1 MKKMNRRTALQ
12 AMAAGALMM
21 SAIASPSLAS
31 AQPAKNIVEIASE
44 TPGFSTLVA
53 AIQAAGLVDALSAP
67 GQLTVFAPTDDAFA
81 KLPAGT
87 IDDLLKPENKQA
99 LIDILT
105 YHVVRGKFESNTVV
119 NLKSARTLNGATLA
133 IKVEDGKVFINDA
146 QVIVVDVR
154 ASNGVIHVI
163 DTVLIPP
170 AKPTNIIDTAIAAGN
185 FKTLVAAIEAAG
197 LTDTLKTGS
206 YTVFAP
212 TDEAFAK
219 LPAGTVEELLKPEN
233 KQALTDILL
242 YHVVRGQLASK
253 TLARHD
259 NVRTLLGGR
268 AWIRVGEATLKIND
282 ANVIAADIKATNGI
296 IHVIDTVLIP
306 PKDIVTTT
314 VEAGS
319 FTTLAA
325 ALQAAGLVETLKS
338 GTYTVFAPT
347 DEAFAK
353 LPAGTVEELLKPE
366 NRAQLRSILLYH
378 VVRGSLDADAVLKHG
393 SLRTLQG
400 SRLTATVSD
409 TVKIND
415 ATVVLA
421 NVFASNGIIHVI
433 DSVLLPPAR

>member
-31 AQPAKNIVEIASE
+31 AQRAKNIVEIASE

-67 GQLTVFAPTDDAFA
+67 GHLTVFAPTDDAFA
-81 KLPAGT
+81 RLPAGT
-87 IDDLLKPENKQA
+87 LDTLLKPENKQA
-99 LIDILT
+99 LTDILT
-105 YHVVRGKFESNTVV
+105 YHVVRGRFESGAVAR
-119 NLKSARTLNGATLA
+119 LKSARTLNGATVA
-133 IKVEDGKVFINDA
+133 IRVQDGKVFINDA
-146 QVIVVDVR
+146 QVTVVDVR

-170 AKPTNIIDTAIAAGN
+170 ARPTNIIDTAIAAGN

-197 LTDTLKTGS
+197 LTETLKKGS

-212 TDEAFAK
+212 TDEAFAR
-219 LPAGTVEELLKPEN
+219 LPAGVVEDLLKPEN
-233 KQALTDILL
+233 KDKLTSILL
-242 YHVVRGQLASK
+242 YHVARGTQSSRL
-253 TLARHD
+253 LARQSSI
-259 NVRTLLGGR
+259 RTLSGER
-268 AWIRVGEATLKIND
+268 AWVRPGEATLKIND
-282 ANVIAADIKATNGI
+282 ATVIAADVKATNGV
-296 IHVIDTVLIP
+296 IHAIDTVLIP
-306 PKDIVTTT
+306 PKDIVTTA
-314 VEAGS
+314 VEAGN

-325 ALQAAGLVETLKS
+325 ALQAAGLVDTLKR

-353 LPAGTVEELLKPE
+353 LPAGALEELLKPE
-366 NRAQLRSILLYH
+366 NRARLRGILLYH
-378 VVRGSLDADAVLKHG
+378 VTPGSFDSEAVLRHG
-393 SLRTLQG
+393 RLRTLQG
-400 SRLTATVSD
+400 GRLTATVTD
-409 TVKIND
+409 TVRIND
-415 ATVVLA
+415 AKVVLA

>member
-31 AQPAKNIVEIASE
+31 AQPARNIVEIASE
-44 TPGFSTLVA
+44 TAGFSTLVA

-87 IDDLLKPENKQA
+87 IDELLKPENKQA

-197 LTDTLKTGS
+197 LTDTLKTGA

-233 KQALTDILL
+233 KQAMTDILL
-242 YHVVRGQLASK
+242 YHVVRGRLSSK
-253 TLARHD
+253 TLARHN

-268 AWIRVGEATLKIND
+268 AWIRVGEATLKVND

-296 IHVIDTVLIP
+296 IHAIDTVLIP
-306 PKDIVTTT
+306 PKDIVTTA

-325 ALQAAGLVETLKS
+325 ALQAAGLIDALKT

-347 DEAFAK
+347 DEAFAR
-353 LPAGTVEELLKPE
+353 LPAGTVEALLKPE

-378 VVRGSLDADAVLKHG
+378 VVRGSLDANAVLKHG

-400 SRLTATVSD
+400 GRLTATVSD

-421 NVFASNGIIHVI
+421 NVIASNGVIHVI